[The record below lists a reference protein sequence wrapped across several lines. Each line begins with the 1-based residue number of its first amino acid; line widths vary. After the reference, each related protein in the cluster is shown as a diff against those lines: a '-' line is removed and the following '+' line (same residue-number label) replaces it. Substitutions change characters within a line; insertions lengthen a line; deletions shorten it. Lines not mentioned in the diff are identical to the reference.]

1 MSNTH
6 LNGDTAASSNFLID
20 GNIHPG
26 TLSRVADMLLLL
38 ANLDNEN
45 LGGRPAFALHMLLS
59 QCAEAVL
66 YVQEHIEE
74 PA

>member
-6 LNGDTAASSNFLID
+6 PTGNPAASSNFIID
-20 GNIHPG
+20 SDVHKG
-26 TLSRVADMLLLL
+26 TLSNVADVLLLL

-66 YVQEHIEE
+66 YVQERMEE

>member
-1 MSNTH
+1 
-6 LNGDTAASSNFLID
+6 
-20 GNIHPG
+20 
-26 TLSRVADMLLLL
+26 MLLLL

-66 YVQEHIEE
+66 YVQERMEE

>member
-1 MSNTH
+1 MSTTH
-6 LNGDTAASSNFLID
+6 PTGNSAASSNFLID

-66 YVQEHIEE
+66 YVQERMEE
-74 PA
+74 PE